1 MKQTFGNEISFI
13 TKHSNRYQTGKKMT
27 KQKMISRTY
36 DLIRSHEENAKR
48 AEKKYLRPDTDDG
61 TNYGVEAIVEWR
73 IAMAL
78 RSLYLEF

>member
-1 MKQTFGNEISFI
+1 
-13 TKHSNRYQTGKKMT
+13 MT

-36 DLIRSHEENAKR
+36 ELMRSHEENAER

-61 TNYGVEAIVEWR
+61 TNYGIEALVER
-73 IAMAL
+73 GIAMAL